1 MKFTCTYCSKVHLG
15 KDIVS
20 SQLLLVSITQG
31 ESRNNKITK
40 RSNLKFLKA
49 KCVAPYMYVASSA
62 GNSGRFFEQ
71 PKRDR
76 RAQGLERAAERERSW
91 TMSMFGFLLIW
102 AAHVICHVTRVER
115 ARFCLSLKKWR
126 MQLTVSRYQKS
137 TLPVLSSSR
146 INVFYV
152 M

>member
-1 MKFTCTYCSKVHLG
+1 M
-15 KDIVS
+15 
-20 SQLLLVSITQG
+20 LLKSEKL
-31 ESRNNKITK
+31 SRNNKITK

-76 RAQGLERAAERERSW
+76 RAQGPERVAERERSW
-91 TMSMFGFLLIW
+91 TMSMFGFLLTWAAHVIWTMSMFRFLLIW

-115 ARFCLSLKKWR
+115 ARFCPSLKKWR
-126 MQLTVSRYQKS
+126 TQLTVCRYQKS
-137 TLPVLSSSR
+137 TLPVLSSFR